1 VSDTLQL
8 PQRVGRIGSSWW
20 NYRPTGEE
28 VAEWFATIKLHEGME
43 HTDWVT
49 GITLIEATQKITEI
63 AGFGDD
69 NRPILV
75 PDVQHLTYVP
85 YPKVDTR
92 IAYFHRLMALREGW
106 TGFIIPVPAQNPSGM
121 SVGLFAVKAKLPDG
135 SVASLV
141 CCSARVLVI
150 EGTVEWVEQED
161 ADGVKRRYPTGKTVI
176 DAPPGTKSV
185 PILNRWGKADEN
197 AVAKAQTGAAGR
209 ALGFAG
215 MLVIP
220 GTGVATAEDMQEAL
234 AGGQGSPGAP
244 EPVVAAQPDQTAP
257 GRFAE
262 DDDNALRIR
271 AAGIVAKLQS
281 EYPAEMMAFQ
291 AWARERK
298 HKRLEDINGAALKGL
313 VKKLEKVLDEAQR
326 QHPDSE
332 IPTGL
337 DISGVE
343 EEQPKEKE
351 AEEEAT
357 L

>member
-1 VSDTLQL
+1 VNETLQL

-28 VAEWFATIKLHEGME
+28 VAEWFATTTLHEGME
-43 HTDWVT
+43 HADWVT

-63 AGFGDD
+63 AGFSDD

-92 IAYFHRLMALREGW
+92 IAYFHRLMSIREGW
-106 TGFIIPVPAQNPSGM
+106 TGFVLPVPAQNPSGM

-141 CCSARVLVI
+141 CCTSRVLVI
-150 EGTVEWVEQED
+150 EGDVEWVEQED

-197 AVAKAQTGAAGR
+197 AVAKAQTGSVGR

-234 AGGQGSPGAP
+234 SGGQGSPGAP
-244 EPVVAAQPDQTAP
+244 ETATAVPDQSSGS
-257 GRFAE
+257 GRFPE
-262 DDDNALRIR
+262 DDDTALRTR
-271 AAGIVAKLQS
+271 AADLLRKLQQ
-281 EYPAEMMAFQ
+281 EHPADLLAFQ

-298 HKRLEDINGAALKGL
+298 HKRLEDISGAALKG
-313 VKKLEKVLDEAQR
+313 VTKKLEKVLDEAER
-326 QHPDSE
+326 NARPDL
-332 IPTGL
+332 GQF
-337 DISGVE
+337 DISGAE
-343 EEQPKEKE
+343 ESKDAP
-351 AEEEAT
+351 EEAT